1 MKFRSFA
8 LAIAGFILAIALT
21 IGIQSVFAQTPS
33 TVRDLAQY
41 GTGIKRTLYLLST
54 STPQHHNTVRILFYG
69 QSITQQE
76 WWLAVVDRLRR
87 RFPYAD
93 IIVENRAIG
102 GFASPLLVRTAEHDF
117 YPFYPDLT
125 IFHDYGDEFNY
136 ETMIANARSR
146 TTSEIALMS
155 DHVIWLPTG
164 KEDETSKDLQTYQWH
179 NKHVERLSAI
189 ALKYGCELID
199 IRTPWEKY
207 LKERNRSPKTLLKD
221 GVHLNDRGNRLM
233 ANLVTTHLLGSPIP
247 TAKDLDNSVID
258 YRNLSWRDGKL
269 KLSFTG
275 NRVALISRSNSDR
288 SLSAKIL
295 IDGKLPSQFPE
306 LYTITRPSDA
316 YAVDFPALLRVSSQ
330 SPLLVE
336 DWTAIATQISPTVDN
351 FKFDLYGSETGF
363 DGSGNSN
370 EKFVSKSRRIAIAP
384 QDWYLKTSYQFSKQK
399 PPLGFQIRW
408 RVEPLFVD
416 IYTPPKLE
424 NPAEEAITVV
434 AQNLSNTKHSL
445 EIISSSKKA
454 IPLDSIRIYRPPI
467 VLKKEEPKDLKLY
480 DNTPSNK

>member
-1 MKFRSFA
+1 MKFRSLV
-8 LAIAGFILAIALT
+8 LAIAAFSLAIALT
-21 IGIQSVFAQTPS
+21 IGIQAVFAQTPT

-54 STPQHHNTVRILFYG
+54 STPKHHNTVRILFYG
-69 QSITQQE
+69 QSITEQE

-87 RFPYAD
+87 QFPYAD
-93 IIVENRAIG
+93 IIAENRAIG

-125 IFHDYGDEFNY
+125 IFHDYGDEINY

-164 KEDETSKDLQTYQWH
+164 KEDETSKDLRVYQWH
-179 NKHVERLSAI
+179 NKHVEWLSAI

-199 IRTPWEKY
+199 IRTSWEKY
-207 LKERNRSPKTLLKD
+207 LKARNLAPKTLLSD
-221 GVHLNDRGNRLM
+221 DVHLNDKGNRLM

-247 TAKDLDNSVID
+247 RAKDLDDSVID
-258 YRNLSWRDGKL
+258 NRNWQWQDGKL

-275 NRVALISRSNSDR
+275 NRVALISRAPNQDS

-316 YAVDFPALLRVSSQ
+316 YAVSFPALLRVSSQ

-336 DWTAIATQISPTVDN
+336 DWTAIATQISPTVDR
-351 FKFDLYGSETGF
+351 FKFDLYGSQTGF
-363 DGSGNSN
+363 DGNGDSS

-384 QDWYLKTSYQFSKQK
+384 QDWYLKPSYQFSQQK

-416 IYTPPKLE
+416 IYTPPRIE
-424 NPAEEAITVV
+424 NPGEEAIAVV
-434 AQNLSNTKHSL
+434 AQNLRNTKHTL
-445 EIISSSKKA
+445 EIISSSNKA

-467 VLKKEEPKDLKLY
+467 VLKKEENQKLKAS
-480 DNTPSNK
+480 TNKY